1 MQTGNTT
8 LTGWLES
15 REPDSA
21 LQAWLGQLYAASRTF
36 CRNKLAVLGL
46 TMVGIVLVVAVV
58 APLLAPYAVNG
69 QDLVRRLEPPSAAH
83 WFGTDEFGRDVY
95 SRILFGSR
103 YTLQFVALVIFVI
116 APVGMCVG
124 MTAAYAGRII
134 DSILMRITD
143 VFLAFPRLILALAFV
158 ATLGPGLR
166 NAMIAIAITA
176 WPPYARVARAE
187 ALRIRNSDFI
197 AAIRLA
203 GGSPARIIFRHMLPL
218 CIPSIIVRASL
229 DMGGIILT
237 AAGLGFL
244 GLGAQP
250 PQPEWG
256 AMIAADRQYFL
267 VQWWASTFP
276 GLAICI
282 ATVGFNLLGDGLRDV
297 LDPKYR

>member
-1 MQTGNTT
+1 MQTGTHT
-8 LTGWLES
+8 LGSWLTS
-15 REPDSA
+15 RAPDSA
-21 LQAWLGQLYAASRTF
+21 LQAWLGQLYAARRAF

-46 TMVGIVLVVAVV
+46 AMVSLVLVIAVL
-58 APLLAPYAVNG
+58 APLLAPYTLNG
-69 QDLVRRLEPPSAAH
+69 QDLLHRLEPPSAAH
-83 WFGTDEFGRDVY
+83 WFGTDEFGRDIY

-103 YTLQFVALVIFVI
+103 YTLQFVGLVIFVI
-116 APVGMCVG
+116 APLGMCVG
-124 MTAAYAGRII
+124 LTAAYSGKWV
-134 DSILMRITD
+134 DSVLMRITD

-158 ATLGPGLR
+158 ATLGPSLR

-187 ALRIRNSDFI
+187 ALRIRGSDFI
-197 AAIRLA
+197 CAVRLA
-203 GGSPARIIFRHMLPL
+203 GGSPARIVFRHMLPL

-256 AMIAADRQYFL
+256 AMIAAGRQYFL